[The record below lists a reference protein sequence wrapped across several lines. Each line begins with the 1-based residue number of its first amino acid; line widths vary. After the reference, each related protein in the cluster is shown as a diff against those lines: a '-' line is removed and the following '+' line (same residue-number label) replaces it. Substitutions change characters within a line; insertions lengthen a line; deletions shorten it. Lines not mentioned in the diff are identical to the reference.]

1 MKNHQAQAATA
12 EVVEGREL
20 AKGNAGKQTRGR
32 TQGRAALSRA
42 LDRVRQAA
50 KDSARRLTAL
60 WHHIHAI
67 DRLREAYDSLKHDAA
82 PGVDGQT
89 WATDGEQL
97 DTNLRE
103 RADRLKR
110 GASQASPVERVSIP
124 KAAGRQRPIGKPTL
138 EDTSVQR
145 ATVEVLNAID
155 EEECVGCS

>member
-12 EVVEGREL
+12 EVGEGRDL
-20 AKGNAGKQTRGR
+20 AQGHSGKPTRVR

-67 DRLREAYDSLKHDAA
+67 DRLREAYYSLNHDAA

-89 WATDGEQL
+89 WATYGEQL

-103 RADRLKR
+103 LSDRLKR
-110 GASQASPVERVSIP
+110 GAS
-124 KAAGRQRPIGKPTL
+124 
-138 EDTSVQR
+138 
-145 ATVEVLNAID
+145 
-155 EEECVGCS
+155 